1 MDAVPIT
8 ALAGHAGAESKKT
21 LMVKTVPAC
30 AVMSRVTV
38 VLLPAPAPEGT
49 YRKLAG
55 LAQPGG
61 CRLGPA
67 PRLIA
72 LASTDVT
79 GGTAT
84 RLASEGGTTMVR

>member
-1 MDAVPIT
+1 MEAEPIT
-8 ALAGHAGAESKKT
+8 AVDGDTGAESKKT

-38 VLLPAPAPEGT
+38 VLLPAPVPEGT

-55 LAQPGG
+55 SAQKGG
-61 CRLGPA
+61 LRVGPEK
-67 PRLIA
+67 PDT